1 MAGLVLNSTAV
12 ILLNFCAKPNICP
25 SISATSPSC
34 KPSNCLITYSLCFVY
49 FVLKIIQKT
58 CVTRWFFVHLS
69 MKFINGTN
77 RNQLPLFASSIDD
90 AIAQDN
96 EIRLIDLF
104 VDSLKLSDFGFAF
117 DFVENGRPA
126 YHPSDLLKLFIYGYL
141 NRMRSSR
148 TLEKECSRNIELI
161 WLLKSLVPDHNTIAN
176 FRKNNPKAIAR
187 VFRATVKLAAHF
199 ELIGGALVAGD
210 STKLRAQNSKKNNF
224 NPKKIE
230 RHIAYIDAKLEQY
243 NSDLAKEDGDVL
255 EKQIIEKKIKK
266 NRIQKQ
272 KYTEYQNTIDT
283 TGVTQISTSD
293 PDSRQIMTRNNISE
307 VAYNV
312 QTVVDALHNIPIDFK
327 VTNENDS
334 KAMGG
339 MLRRS
344 KTILGHN
351 NFTAIYDKGYHT
363 GSEFDYA
370 NRLKIDV
377 LVAIPSVSAH
387 APDPAFD
394 VEHFIYNKKADTYTC
409 PANETLTTNG
419 NWYAKKNGKSIT
431 QMKHYKTTA
440 CLTCE
445 LYKKCTKNAKGRLI
459 ERSQYADLIY
469 ENKVRIENNYEI
481 YKRRQAIVEHP
492 YGVIKRQWDFYY
504 IMTKKTIKHA
514 SADVGLIFTAYNLR
528 RIFNLIDQNLLK
540 QYLKILA
547 LYLRALKDVF
557 NAFYNSFFEKLNQ
570 ISFFKKT
577 NNCSLNH
584 LYLLSN

>member
-1 MAGLVLNSTAV
+1 
-12 ILLNFCAKPNICP
+12 
-25 SISATSPSC
+25 
-34 KPSNCLITYSLCFVY
+34 
-49 FVLKIIQKT
+49 
-58 CVTRWFFVHLS
+58 
-69 MKFINGTN
+69 MKFIIGTN
-77 RNQLPLFASSIDD
+77 RNQLPLFASSIDE

-104 VDSLKLSDFGFAF
+104 VDSLKLSDFGFNF

-141 NRMRSSR
+141 NRIRSSR
-148 TLEKECSRNIELI
+148 TLEKECNRNIELM
-161 WLLKSLVPDHNTIAN
+161 WLLKGLVPDHNTIAN
-176 FRKNNPKAIAR
+176 FRKGNPKAIAR

-199 ELIGGALVAGD
+199 ELIGGSLVAGD

-224 NPKKIE
+224 NSNKIE
-230 RHIAYIDAKLEQY
+230 RHIAYIDARLEEY
-243 NSDLAKEDGDVL
+243 NLALAKEDDDVL

-266 NRIQKQ
+266 HSIQKQ
-272 KYTEYQNTIDT
+272 KYIGYQNTIDT

-307 VAYNV
+307 VAYTV

-339 MLRRS
+339 MLRRT
-344 KTILGHN
+344 KIIMGHN

-370 NRLKIDV
+370 NRLGIDV
-377 LVAIPSVSAH
+377 LVAIPGVSAH
-387 APDPAFD
+387 APDLAFD
-394 VEHFIYNKKADTYTC
+394 LEYFKYDKVTDSYSC
-409 PANETLTTNG
+409 PANETMTTNG

-431 QMKHYKTTA
+431 QVKHYKTSA
-440 CLTCE
+440 CLTCAFF
-445 LYKKCTKNAKGRLI
+445 KKCTKNARGRLI

-469 ENKVRIENNYEI
+469 ENKVRIQNNYEI
-481 YKRRQAIVEHP
+481 YRRRQAIVEHP
-492 YGVIKRQWDFYY
+492 YGVIKRQWGFYY

-540 QYLKILA
+540 QYLKVLA
-547 LYLRALKDVF
+547 LYFGILTALF
-557 NAFYNSFFEKLNQ
+557 NAF
-570 ISFFKKT
+570 T
-577 NNCSLNH
+577 NCFLLGTRKSLF
-584 LYLLSN
+584 LERKIIVV